1 MMKRTGAAV
10 LCAALL
16 ALTACSSSSSGGD
29 GGSGKLHLGGIFAL
43 TGTGSIFGTAQKK
56 GAELAVSEIN
66 AARGVKGRKINF
78 TVLDE
83 ASVKDRAVSA
93 MQKLVS
99 DSSVLAVMGPTFSA
113 NGQAAAPIANAAKVP
128 DLGVSWAAPAGT
140 TDVGPYVWR
149 DNITDGQAI
158 PAAAKAAKS
167 KLNFTTAGL
176 LYGNDDA
183 FTKAGGDTF
192 KQVAKDSGVK
202 LVDTET
208 FAQTD
213 QDFSSQLTKLKS
225 SNPDVLFVSATG
237 AATAT
242 ILIQARRLGLKVP
255 VVGGNGFNTPTVP
268 QNAKSAANGVIVA
281 AAWDSS
287 SAATN
292 PTNKKFIDAFTAKY
306 GSAPDQF
313 AAQAYTGM
321 KIIAYALENGGTSRD
336 GVIKGFKKVQ
346 STSLDTPLGKFSF
359 SPSRD
364 AQQKPVVLTI
374 KNGKYSVLG

>member
-10 LCAALL
+10 LCAGLS
-16 ALTACSSSSSGGD
+16 ALTACSSSSSGGA

-66 AARGVKGRKINF
+66 AAGGVKGRKIDF

-113 NGQAAAPIANAAKVP
+113 NGQAAAPIANSAKVP
-128 DLGVSWAAPAGT
+128 DLGISWAAPTGT
-140 TDVGPYVWR
+140 TDVGSYVWR
-149 DNITDGQAI
+149 DNVTDGQAI
-158 PAAAKAAKS
+158 PAAVKAAKA
-167 KLNFTTAGL
+167 KLKFTTAGL
-176 LYGNDDA
+176 LFGSDDA

-192 KQVAKDSGVK
+192 KQVAKDSGVT

-225 SNPDVLFVSATG
+225 SNPDVLFISATG

-255 VVGGNGFNTPTVP
+255 IVGGNGFNTPTVP
-268 QNAKSAANGVIVA
+268 QNAKSAADGVIVA

-292 PTNKKFIDAFTAKY
+292 PTNKKFIDAFTARY

-336 GVIKGFKKVQ
+336 GVIKGFTQMQ
-346 STSLDTPLGKFSF
+346 STRLDTPLGKFSF
-359 SPSRD
+359 SSTRD

-374 KNGKYSVLG
+374 KNGKYSVLR